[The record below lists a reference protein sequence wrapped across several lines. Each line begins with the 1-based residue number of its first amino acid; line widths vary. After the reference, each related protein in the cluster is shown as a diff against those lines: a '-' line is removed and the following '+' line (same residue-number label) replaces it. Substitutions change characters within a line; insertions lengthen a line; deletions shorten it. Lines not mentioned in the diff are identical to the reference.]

1 MFILKKGDNH
11 VTDNTCATSFVFCV
25 FFGVLVILWL
35 YFSPVGTWSSYNSFM
50 AKGRKGI
57 YYYHYIFW
65 YQSLFFFQIR
75 NNKSFIWN
83 CYLYLEIKCYQY
95 ICLEIGFFF
104 YCVMKGWKDMNW
116 DTKFKINNQIFV
128 LKIPRQLKPFII
140 RWKPVSLQ

>member
-65 YQSLFFFQIR
+65 YQSLFFFFQIR

-95 ICLEIGFFF
+95 ICLEICFFLL
-104 YCVMKGWKDMNW
+104 CNERMEGHELRHKV
-116 DTKFKINNQIFV
+116 KINNQIFV
-128 LKIPRQLKPFII
+128 
-140 RWKPVSLQ
+140 